1 MKLKTYLGLIMMMF
15 SILAFSQEDIKP
27 VSPKDSIAV
36 EKLLQQSKDNFS
48 EAPEKAILYAER
60 AYRYADSIKY
70 YSGAATGLKNI
81 GIAYYYQGKNV
92 EALEYWKQA
101 FEIFKLMG
109 DESGEANILSNIG
122 AIYFN
127 GGDDAKA
134 LDYYLQALVL
144 AEKTGDKL
152 RILTTLNNI
161 GGVYFN
167 KKATQDKALPY
178 FLKAL
183 KLSEE
188 IDDKEGIGTTA
199 TNLGEYYFENNDNLQ
214 AIFYFD
220 KAVIAYDNSENSPY
234 AYNALGKVHVRQKNY
249 ELAITYHQKALAIGE
264 KLNGNLDIVQSLKG
278 LGQANITR
286 GDLTNGLGYLKKAE
300 ILALD
305 FKFSQELKEIYED
318 LAKSYSSLQ
327 NYQSAYIYQT
337 KFTNIK
343 DTLYNTD
350 TDKKLER
357 LQFDFDL
364 QKKEAVINL
373 LTKDK
378 ELQEAE
384 LNRQKLAKN
393 AFLIGAILILFITIM
408 LYRNYLRKVRTNKLL
423 DQQKDEI
430 EKLLLN
436 TLPATIAKELQET
449 GFAES
454 KEYHKVSVL
463 FSDFVDFT
471 KLAEKDTAQ
480 ELVTHL
486 NRCIGAFDD
495 IMGKYQLEKIKT
507 IGDAYMCAGGI
518 PELSEG
524 HIVRIVMA
532 GHEMIHFMDGI
543 NIERAELGL
552 PPWKLR
558 VGIHIGPLV
567 AGVVGKKKY
576 TYDIWG
582 NTVNIASRM
591 ESNSEPGRVN
601 VSRSVY
607 ELIKDQFNCTYR
619 GKISAK
625 NLGEVEMYF
634 VDPLNENKYLN
645 V

>member
-1 MKLKTYLGLIMMMF
+1 MKIKNYLGVIFIFISF
-15 SILAFSQEDIKP
+15 SAFTQNAAEI
-27 VSPKDSIAV
+27 VSAKDSI
-36 EKLLQQSKDNFS
+36 EINRLIQLSRNNFS
-48 EAPEKAILYAER
+48 EAPEMSIFYAKKAR
-60 AYRYADSIKY
+60 RYADSVKY
-70 YSGAATGLKNI
+70 YAGAAVALKTI
-81 GIAYYYQGKNV
+81 GIAYYNQGKNV
-92 EALEYWKQA
+92 EALDYWQKA
-101 FEIFKLMG
+101 FEIYKLIN
-109 DESGEANILSNIG
+109 DESGEANILSNSG

-127 GGDDAKA
+127 GGDDVKA
-134 LDYYLQALVL
+134 LEYYLQALSL
-144 AEKTGDKL
+144 AEKTGDQL

-167 KKATQDKALPY
+167 KKVTQAKALPY

-183 KLSEE
+183 SLSEE
-188 IDDKEGIGTTA
+188 IDDKEAIGTA
-199 TNLGEYYFENNDNLQ
+199 AANLGEYYFENKDDLK
-214 AIFYFD
+214 AIKYFEKSL
-220 KAVIAYDNSENSPY
+220 KAYNNSENSPY
-234 AYNALGKVHVRQKNY
+234 AYNALGKVHKRKKEYNT
-249 ELAITYHQKALAIGE
+249 AISYHERALEISQ
-264 KLNGNLDIVQSLKG
+264 KLNGNLDIVQSFKG
-278 LGQANITR
+278 LGQTYITK
-286 GDLTNGLGYLKKAE
+286 GDISKGIDYLKRAE
-300 ILALD
+300 NLAIN
-305 FKFSQELKEIYED
+305 FQFPQELKEIYEE
-318 LAKSYSSLQ
+318 LAISYAKNRNFETAFL
-327 NYQSAYIYQT
+327 YQT
-337 KFTNIK
+337 KYTNVK
-343 DTLYNTD
+343 DTLYNIEI
-350 TDKKLER
+350 DKKLGR

-364 QKKEAVINL
+364 EKKQGVINL

-378 ELQEAE
+378 ELQEAA
-384 LNRQKLAKN
+384 LNRQRLVKN
-393 AFLIGAILILFITIM
+393 AYLIGALMILFITVM
-408 LYRNYLRKVRTNKLL
+408 LYRNFLRKVRMNKLL

-524 HIVRIVMA
+524 HVVRIVMA
-532 GHEMIHFMDGI
+532 GHEMIRFMDGI
-543 NIERAELGL
+543 NEERGKLGL
-552 PPWKLR
+552 APWKLR

-591 ESNSEPGRVN
+591 ESNSEPGKVN
-601 VSRSVY
+601 VSQAVY
-607 ELIKDQFNCTYR
+607 ELIKDKFTCTYR

-634 VDPLNENKYLN
+634 VDPLNTINN